1 MVSSI
6 WSQVS
11 GIKFYI
17 KYQIF
22 NKILPSWNPCVSYLL
37 TNQLLRVLEELSL
50 LKKQSK
56 VIRDNQL
63 VAIYHLLSFNWLSS
77 QAELFIFFMG
87 KNVNICIKSIE
98 DTFNQACENCL
109 LIIEL
114 GKIVISGLVLKIFH
128 IWIRVFTDESWLF
141 EK

>member
-1 MVSSI
+1 M
-6 WSQVS
+6 
-11 GIKFYI
+11 
-17 KYQIF
+17 
-22 NKILPSWNPCVSYLL
+22 
-37 TNQLLRVLEELSL
+37 
-50 LKKQSK
+50 
-56 VIRDNQL
+56 RDDQL
-63 VAIYHLLSFNWLSS
+63 VAGMYNLVSFNWLSS

-128 IWIRVFTDESWLF
+128 I
-141 EK
+141 